1 MDYVDIFVS
10 AGDGLRLYGRDY
22 GPTGA
27 KTLPVVC
34 LPGLTRN
41 AADFHSLATAMAVD
55 SLAPRR
61 VLALDYRGRG
71 RSERDP
77 NWRNYDVRVELDD
90 VRQVLTAA
98 GVAEAVFVGTSR
110 GGIITMAL
118 SAVRPALVRGA
129 VLNDIGPVID
139 GTGLVRIRGY
149 VGKLPQ
155 PRSFKEGAEILR
167 KLSDSQFPRL
177 DEAAWEA
184 MARTTWN
191 EENGRLVPAYD
202 PQLMKTLEAIDIE
215 TPLPALWHLF
225 EGLRNVPVL
234 ALRGANSDLLSAETL
249 KAMATR
255 HPDLEA
261 VTVPDQGHAP
271 LLAGDLVDRIRAF
284 VARVETGAAEAAQ
297 AQIRAA

>member
-1 MDYVDIFVS
+1 MDYTDIFVS
-10 AGDGLRLYGRDY
+10 AGDGLRLHARDY
-22 GPTGA
+22 GPAGSGA
-27 KTLPVVC
+27 LPVVC

-41 AADFHSLATAMAVD
+41 SADFHPLAAALAGDPV
-55 SLAPRR
+55 APRR

-77 NWRNYDVRVELDD
+77 NWRNYDVRVELED

-98 GVAEAVFVGTSR
+98 GVHEAVFVGTSR
-110 GGIITMAL
+110 GGLITMAL
-118 SAVRPALVRGA
+118 SAVRPALIRGA

-149 VGKLPQ
+149 VGKMPQ

-167 KLSDSQFPRL
+167 ELSDSQFPRL

-184 MARTTWN
+184 MARTTWI

-202 PQLMKTLEAIDIE
+202 PQLMKILEAIDIE

-225 EGLRNVPVL
+225 EGLRNVPIL
-234 ALRGANSDLLSAETL
+234 ALRGANSDLLSAQTL
-249 KAMATR
+249 KAMAAR
-255 HPDLEA
+255 HPDLDA
-261 VTVPDQGHAP
+261 VTVADQGHAP
-271 LLAGDLVDRIRAF
+271 LLTGDLVDRIRAF
-284 VARVETGAAEAAQ
+284 VARVDGGLGTAAPAEAEAA
-297 AQIRAA
+297 